1 MATDPIPWGVEEKG
15 FRPFVFDFDQFELM
29 DAAGVFAGRDGA
41 TELIEG
47 RLIEMSPAGADHRK
61 VTSRLVGYFFAALET
76 LDTDLMALTQ
86 GTLKIENHSG
96 PEPDVFIAR
105 SVQGRKYFEA
115 EDAVLVIEVAV
126 STFEPD
132 RSIKA
137 PMYARAGI
145 PELWIVEPARKAV
158 HVFRQPGPDGTW
170 GEVSVVTEGHA
181 SPLFAPQIAIVLNDV
196 FRSL

>member
-1 MATDPIPWGVEEKG
+1 MTNDPIPWGVEEKG

-29 DAAGVFAGRDGA
+29 DAAGVFAGRDRP

-47 RLIEMSPAGADHRK
+47 RLIEMSPAGADHTK
-61 VTSRLVGYFFAALET
+61 VTSRLVGYFFAALEA

-105 SVQGRKYFEA
+105 SFPGRKYFEA
-115 EDAVLVIEVAV
+115 KDAVLVVEVAV

-132 RSIKA
+132 RSVKA

-145 PELWIVEPARKAV
+145 PELWIVEPAQGAV
-158 HVFRQPGPDGTW
+158 HVYRQPGPDGTW
-170 GEVSVVTEGHA
+170 GEMFVVTDGDA
-181 SPLFAPQIAIVLNDV
+181 SPLFAPSIRISLPKV
-196 FRSL
+196 FAGL